1 MPKISQ
7 YISSCIGCPGYKQSI
22 DNNYYRQSAFIQNIT
37 NIITRHSIAW
47 LNKQNSVGNNLKRT

>member
-1 MPKISQ
+1 MSGI
-7 YISSCIGCPGYKQSI
+7 KQTI

-37 NIITRHSIAW
+37 IIITLHSIAW

>member
-1 MPKISQ
+1 MSGI
-7 YISSCIGCPGYKQSI
+7 KQTI

-37 NIITRHSIAW
+37 IIITRHSIAW